1 MRPNSDLARKERDSL
16 ILSQKQ
22 QQIDLH
28 AKIMQEK
35 DKRDMKI
42 EGINARGEVE
52 DLEQDD
58 DLKDL
63 KQILNREQILMS
75 MENYTTNE

>member
-63 KQILNREQILMS
+63 KQILNREQI
-75 MENYTTNE
+75 

>member
-63 KQILNREQILMS
+63 KQILNREKI
-75 MENYTTNE
+75 